1 MYVFISSPNAIKAPK
16 VINKSYNSFCSDDCL
31 KRIVDGKLQ
40 CQCGEDNPD
49 YEWSWENVKTPNI
62 KISNDCREVLF
73 HPIYS
78 SGTGAVRGNKCLEQ
92 NIHHYWEVKIMSKL
106 YGTDVM
112 IGVGTAKILFSE
124 WKYKFTS
131 LLGNNSESWGYS
143 YQGEIQHNNLKG
155 SYGRQYGLGS
165 IIGVHLDLCN
175 GTLQYF
181 LNREPL
187 GVAFRGLKGK
197 ELYPMVS
204 STAAQSAIKI
214 TCCISKKPNLQMMCL
229 NIITKHPGLYKQYR
243 NIPGLT
249 RIYDRNYFWIVPQI
263 EHDEKKR
270 LAELDED
277 VTLSLFNDRIFNRNK
292 RFKPIRV
299 ISMFYDDELEGDGG
313 VSEVFNIETSSD
325 SSNSSEDINPVSGLS
340 SDPDEPSTSQNSTN
354 KSENGSSCKCS
365 EEPAKCTSCIL
376 KSHIE
381 DDSSSDSSLTC
392 IL

>member
-187 GVAFRGLKGK
+187 GVAFRGLK
-197 ELYPMVS
+197 
-204 STAAQSAIKI
+204 
-214 TCCISKKPNLQMMCL
+214 
-229 NIITKHPGLYKQYR
+229 
-243 NIPGLT
+243 
-249 RIYDRNYFWIVPQI
+249 